1 MWDELKPEKILYAII
16 VILFVVFLLSLWPE
30 G

>member
-16 VILFVVFLLSLWPE
+16 VILFVVFLLSHWPE
-30 G
+30 D

>member
-30 G
+30 D